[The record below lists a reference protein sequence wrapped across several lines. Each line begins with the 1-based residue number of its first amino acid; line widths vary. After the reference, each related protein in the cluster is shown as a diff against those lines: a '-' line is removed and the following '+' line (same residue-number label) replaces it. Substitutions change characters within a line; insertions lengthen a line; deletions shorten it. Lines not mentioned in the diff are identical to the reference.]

1 MDGTGREC
9 DFPTLECPPSPLL
22 CHHPRGVNASSAVG
36 RPAIGTLEIL
46 KWFFI
51 PASNRDSHSGTG
63 RLRWERH
70 SDERSFQSLKSL
82 CTMIHSPLPVAYLEG
97 GVALR
102 KLLCRRLILAASS
115 LNSTGV
121 SSRYRAWRVFSQRQ
135 VLVEVKG
142 DISQA
147 DSKNYCGQAGTDYF
161 KMNRGAFLCFVK
173 VLRGYGTTTHSKGTL
188 QFVLEGHRAS

>member
-1 MDGTGREC
+1 
-9 DFPTLECPPSPLL
+9 
-22 CHHPRGVNASSAVG
+22 
-36 RPAIGTLEIL
+36 
-46 KWFFI
+46 
-51 PASNRDSHSGTG
+51 
-63 RLRWERH
+63 
-70 SDERSFQSLKSL
+70 
-82 CTMIHSPLPVAYLEG
+82 MIHSPLPVAYLEG

-173 VLRGYGTTTHSKGTL
+173 VLRGYGTTTHSKETL
-188 QFVLEGHRAS
+188 QFVLEGHRASWQTAAASGGRLNTLELKRDEGMLCEAIAAGDYLFLVATFRPVGPGWARLFLSPSPILEHFASHVNCIYMNVRAYLL